1 MECQGRIMREAT
13 MPRGVFATNSTHP
26 QMITQD
32 LVIMGLEVIK
42 KNSTNKVDIAIIDD
56 AIELIKR
63 GGEVERDVKRYF
75 ETRNKLKT
83 ILPSVKDITEFWE
96 LEERLEK
103 VGNED
108 V

>member
-1 MECQGRIMREAT
+1 
-13 MPRGVFATNSTHP
+13 
-26 QMITQD
+26 MITHD

-75 ETRNKLKT
+75 ELFRNATWEKGEFDEYAALINKLK
-83 ILPSVKDITEFWE
+83 
-96 LEERLEK
+96 K
-103 VGNED
+103 VSEED

>member
-1 MECQGRIMREAT
+1 
-13 MPRGVFATNSTHP
+13 
-26 QMITQD
+26 MITHD

-75 ETRNKLKT
+75 ELSHNPKT
-83 ILPSVKDITEFWE
+83 NTNPSEMRPYIEWAEELTDLELHILS
-96 LEERLEK
+96 K
-103 VGNED
+103 VGNEE
-108 V
+108 

>member
-1 MECQGRIMREAT
+1 
-13 MPRGVFATNSTHP
+13 
-26 QMITQD
+26 MITHD

-56 AIELIKR
+56 AIKLIKR

-75 ETRNKLKT
+75 ELESLPSEEFNGYDYDKWSALKDKLK
-83 ILPSVKDITEFWE
+83 
-96 LEERLEK
+96 K
-103 VGNED
+103 VGKED